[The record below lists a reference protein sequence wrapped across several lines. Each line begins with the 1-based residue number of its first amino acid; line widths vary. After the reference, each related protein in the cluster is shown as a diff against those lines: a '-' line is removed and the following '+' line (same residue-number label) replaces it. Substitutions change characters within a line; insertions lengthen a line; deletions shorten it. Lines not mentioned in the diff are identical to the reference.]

1 MIRIFLITGFLLSL
15 PIPLAS
21 QNVVSPNYGLK
32 SHETLVI
39 NRIVAASESTTIYLT
54 IENRIEAGT
63 FCADRNI
70 YIVHPDGSRVKLISS
85 VGIPVCPENHKFTS
99 IGEKLDFTLT
109 FPPLKKDTDWFD
121 LIEDCGDNCFYF
133 YGITLDGD
141 LNGRLDG
148 IFSLADKGESLKA
161 LEGFTELLKETD
173 KRNPGIEGLLYINII
188 KLAVESGNTGQAA
201 EFYRKLRSSG
211 APGLRHYIQYLNDQG
226 IKY

>member
-15 PIPLAS
+15 EIPLAS

-39 NRIVAASESTTIYLT
+39 NRIDATSESTTIYLT
-54 IENRIEAGT
+54 IENRIEGGT

-70 YIVHPDGSRVKLISS
+70 YIIHPDGSRVKLIASE
-85 VGIPVCPENHKFTS
+85 GIPVCPESHEFTS
-99 IGEKLDFTLT
+99 IGGKLDFILK
-109 FPPLKKDTDWFD
+109 FPPLKKNTDWFD

-133 YGITLDGD
+133 YGITLDGE

-161 LEGFTELLKETD
+161 LEGFTDLLKETD
-173 KRNPGIEGLLYINII
+173 RRNLGIEGLLYINII
-188 KLAVESGNTGQAA
+188 KLAVLSGNTEQAA
-201 EFYRKLRSSG
+201 EFYRKLRSSD
-211 APGLRHYIQYLNDQG
+211 APGLRHYIQYLNDQE